1 MKLPKKLNKMNLEE
15 QEQWLQSELFKLND
29 MSETI
34 RRQLA
39 KVRGGMRVEVSAE
52 ERPDLELL
60 KAS

>member
-1 MKLPKKLNKMNLEE
+1 MKLPKKLNKMNLAE
-15 QEQWLQSELFKLND
+15 QEQWLQTELFKLND

>member
-1 MKLPKKLNKMNLEE
+1 MKLPKKLNKMNLAE
-15 QEQWLQSELFKLND
+15 QEQWLQTELFKLND

-34 RRQLA
+34 RKQLA